1 MTASAR
7 PLSVQQQRLDA
18 QLISY
23 IEGAA
28 VNDLD
33 DVSIDGLAL
42 AAGVSRATA
51 YRYFGDREAMLFRA
65 AVALTHR
72 HSQIALPALLKA
84 STVAAHIEE
93 GLVYAVR
100 EMPRDKLLRLV
111 LTGGPS
117 NAIDGV
123 MRDLGMT
130 LSGDRLRSGQLDGQ
144 VRDDVS
150 IEDLVAWIIEQ
161 QHVMF
166 RRQLDEAAAR
176 LWFRRFMLPAIRPQK
191 PEVGLAIDVAPTL
204 LEIRRRVAALRATVD
219 DVRSG
224 IS

>member
-51 YRYFGDREAMLFRA
+51 YRYFGDREAMLFQA

-93 GLVYAVR
+93 GLGYAVR

-117 NAIDGV
+117 NAIDRV